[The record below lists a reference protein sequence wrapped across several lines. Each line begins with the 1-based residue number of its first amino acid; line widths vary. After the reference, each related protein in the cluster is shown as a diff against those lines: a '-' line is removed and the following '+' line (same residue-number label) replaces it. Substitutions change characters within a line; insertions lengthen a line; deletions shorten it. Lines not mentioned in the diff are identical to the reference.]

1 MNQQSRGKVWT
12 REGMDRGVRTREFNH
27 NTPPMKH
34 LASALTDENLLS
46 GDQSADSEQE
56 EVHFIF

>member
-1 MNQQSRGKVWT
+1 
-12 REGMDRGVRTREFNH
+12 MDRGVRTREFNH
-27 NTPPMKH
+27 NTPPMKR

-46 GDQSADSEQE
+46 GDQSADSEPE